1 MVPFFR
7 AVRAEKRGREATPF
21 PGGEAPS
28 PGGKAPPIL
37 GGRSLP
43 PLLWARLRSLVF
55 WGRVVLNVG
64 GFGRNLVG
72 MVFGTSPKDCQADFV
87 IFRQGAE
94 IGVLAIFVDFKAI

>member
-7 AVRAEKRGREATPF
+7 AVRAEKKGREATS
-21 PGGEAPS
+21 PGGEAP
-28 PGGKAPPIL
+28 PLL
-37 GGRSLP
+37 GGVKPP

-72 MVFGTSPKDCQADFV
+72 MVFGTSPRDCQADFV
-87 IFRQGAE
+87 IRHQGAE
-94 IGVLAIFVDFKAI
+94 LLNTKGEKMGVLAVFADF